1 MNEGKI
7 ILGLIDKLKERSQSK
22 NGKYGNTFLMG
33 GGGVKTVA
41 FRGRKRNCHVKNHLE
56 DQLGLLE
63 STCVCLQ
70 VSGGL

>member
-33 GGGVKTVA
+33 GGLKQWHSEVEKEIVM
-41 FRGRKRNCHVKNHLE
+41 
-56 DQLGLLE
+56 
-63 STCVCLQ
+63 
-70 VSGGL
+70 